1 MAKLPDLEGLAI
13 FAKVAE
19 LRSFA
24 MAAMDLELSKA
35 TVSKAIARLEKKL
48 GARLFNRTSRRL
60 ALTDA
65 GQLLLDRA
73 GRILAEGE
81 AAESEA
87 HAQSATPRGLVR
99 LAVPMSFGLKEV
111 APLMPEF
118 LAKYLE
124 VSVDLHLSDAVV
136 DLIGEGFDAALR
148 IAALP
153 DSSLRARRLR
163 EVSRYLVAAPAYLKR
178 HGRPFHP
185 RDLMGHAC
193 LCYAYLPTPDVWRF
207 VNTVGEEVRV
217 RPSGPL
223 RANNADALAPALLAG
238 LGLAVQPDFVVGE
251 SIANGRLEAV
261 MLDWSPPPIALHL
274 VMPPGGPRPARVEAL
289 AAFLTERLGR
299 QN

>member
-1 MAKLPDLEGLAI
+1 
-13 FAKVAE
+13 
-19 LRSFA
+19 
-24 MAAMDLELSKA
+24 
-35 TVSKAIARLEKKL
+35 VSKAIARLEKRL

-99 LAVPMSFGLKEV
+99 LAVPMSFGLREV
-111 APLMPEF
+111 APLLPEF
-118 LAKYLE
+118 LAEYPD
-124 VSVDLHLSDAVV
+124 VSVDLHLSDELV
-136 DLIGEGFDAALR
+136 DLIGAGFDAALR

-163 EVSRYLVAAPAYLKR
+163 GVSRNLVAAPSYLKR
-178 HGRPFHP
+178 HGRPSHP
-185 RDLMGHAC
+185 SDLMHHAC

-207 VNTVGEEVRV
+207 VNKAGEAVQV
-217 RPSGPL
+217 RPAGPL
-223 RANNADALAPALLAG
+223 RANNADALAPALFAG

-251 SIANGRLEAV
+251 AIEDGRLEVV
-261 MLDWSPPPIALHL
+261 MQDWSPPPIALHL
-274 VMPPGGPRPARVEAL
+274 VMPPGGPRPARVEVL
-289 AAFLTERLGR
+289 AAFLTERLAA
-299 QN
+299 